1 VPEPGISRTS
11 PGGWDGNLADRVREA
26 AQTAGDHLA
35 VRHRPTSGPATS
47 LTWAELDRDV
57 DAAAAG
63 LRREL
68 HLHPGDR
75 LALVLANSPAFVT
88 AYFGALRAGLVVVP
102 VNTGYTAPEIASVL
116 GQCGA
121 KAVVADD
128 LTSHVVDEA
137 VAGTHRVL
145 VDPAGWDAVV
155 AGGRGAGRV
164 EAVGEGEDLALLMF
178 TSGTSG
184 APRGAMLSHRALL
197 ANLWQCAGIVPMP
210 IRPDDVVLLVLPLF
224 HVYALQAGLG
234 LAAAMHAT
242 TVLVDRFDPAGTL
255 AVVAE
260 EGVTNIPGAP
270 PMYVAWAG
278 QDDLSALEGVRLMAS
293 GASDLPVEVATTIRA
308 RTGHTVH
315 QGYGLTEAAPVVAS
329 ALASGNNTDG
339 TIGAP
344 LPGVE
349 VELRDEAGGTVEDGD
364 PGEIWVRGDNLFSGY
379 WPDGADGPG
388 PDGWWPTGDVAI
400 HDEGG
405 DLVLVDRRKEL
416 VIVSGFNVYPRE
428 VEDALTEHPDVAEAA
443 VVAVPDAQTGEAV
456 KAFVVAR
463 AGVPLTP
470 TDVLA
475 HAATRLARFKR
486 PTVVEVVDSL
496 PHSATG
502 KVAKGRLR
510 SGDVRSEGRAEAER
524 ERGRR
529 ERDRDRGLLG

>member
-1 VPEPGISRTS
+1 VPEPGISRPG
-11 PGGWDGNLADRVREA
+11 PGGWGGNLADRVRDA
-26 AQTAGDHLA
+26 ARAAGDQLA
-35 VRHRPTSGPATS
+35 VRHRPTSGPAS
-47 LTWAELDRDV
+47 LLTWAELDRDV

-63 LRREL
+63 LRAGL

-75 LALVLANSPAFVT
+75 LAVVVGNTPAFVT
-88 AYFGALRAGLVVVP
+88 TYFGALRAGLVVVP
-102 VNTGYTAPEIASVL
+102 VNTSYTSGEIASVL
-116 GQCGA
+116 GHCDA

-128 LTSHVVDEA
+128 LTSHVVEEA

-145 VDPAGWDAVV
+145 VDPAGWDSVV
-155 AGGRGAGRV
+155 AGGRRAGPV
-164 EAVGEGEDLALLMF
+164 DAVGEGEDLALLMF

-210 IRPDDVVLLVLPLF
+210 MRPDDVVLLVLPLF

-242 TVLVDRFDPAGTL
+242 TVLVDRFDPAATL
-255 AVVAE
+255 SVVAE

-278 QDDLSALEGVRLMAS
+278 HDDLSALEGVRLMAS
-293 GASDLPVEVATTIRA
+293 GASDLPVEVATSIRS

-315 QGYGLTEAAPVVAS
+315 QGYGLTEAAPVVTS
-329 ALASGNNTDG
+329 ALASGSNTLG
-339 TIGAP
+339 TIGRP

-349 VELRDEAGGTVEDGD
+349 VQLRDESGSVVEDGD
-364 PGEIWVRGDNLFSGY
+364 PGEVWVRGANLFSGY

-388 PDGWWPTGDVAI
+388 EDGWWATGDLAI
-400 HDEGG
+400 TDEDG

-428 VEDALTEHPDVAEAA
+428 VEDVLAEHPDVVEAA
-443 VVAVPDAQTGEAV
+443 VVAVPDPQTGEAV

-463 AGVPLTP
+463 AGAALTP
-470 TDVLA
+470 DDVLA
-475 HAATRLARFKR
+475 HAGSRLARFKR
-486 PTVVEVVDSL
+486 PTLVEVVDSL

-510 SGDVRSEGRAEAER
+510 SGDVRSEGRAVAQR
-524 ERGRR
+524 DRRRR

>member
-1 VPEPGISRTS
+1 MPEPGISRPG
-11 PGGWDGNLADRVREA
+11 PGGWDGNLADRVRDA
-26 AQTAGDHLA
+26 ARAAGDRLA
-35 VRHRPTSGPATS
+35 VRHRPVSGRPTS
-47 LTWAELDRDV
+47 LTWAELNRDV

-63 LRREL
+63 LRTEL

-75 LALVLANSPAFVT
+75 LALVLGNTPAFVT
-88 AYFGALRAGLVVVP
+88 AYFGALRAGVVVVP
-102 VNTGYTAPEIASVL
+102 VNTGYTSAEIASVL
-116 GQCGA
+116 GHCDA

-128 LTSHVVDEA
+128 VTSHVVEEA
-137 VAGTHRVL
+137 VTGTHRAL
-145 VDPAGWDAVV
+145 VDPAGWDSVV
-155 AGGRGAGRV
+155 AGGRRAGPV
-164 EAVGEGEDLALLMF
+164 DAVGEGEDLALLMF

-197 ANLWQCAGIVPMP
+197 ANLWQCAAISPTPM
-210 IRPDDVVLLVLPLF
+210 RPDDVVLLVLPLF

-234 LAAAMHAT
+234 LAAAMHAS

-270 PMYVAWAG
+270 PMYVAWAAH
-278 QDDLSALEGVRLMAS
+278 DDLSALEGVRLMAS
-293 GASDLPVEVATTIRA
+293 GASDLSVEVATSIRS
-308 RTGHTVH
+308 RTGHTVQ

-329 ALASGNNTDG
+329 TLASGNNTLG
-339 TIGAP
+339 TIGHQ

-349 VELRDEAGGTVEDGD
+349 VELRDESGSVVEDGD
-364 PGEIWVRGDNLFSGY
+364 PGELWVRGANLFSGY

-388 PDGWWPTGDVAI
+388 DDGWWPTGDVAI
-400 HDEGG
+400 TDEDG

-428 VEDALTEHPDVAEAA
+428 VEEALTEHPDIAEAA
-443 VVAVPDAQTGEAV
+443 VVGVPDPETGEAV

-463 AGVPLTP
+463 SGAALSPD
-470 TDVLA
+470 DVSA

-486 PTVVEVVDSL
+486 PAVVEVVDSL

-510 SGDVRSEGRAEAER
+510 A
-524 ERGRR
+524 
-529 ERDRDRGLLG
+529 RDQDRGLLG